1 MNLTDI
7 SRENLGNKSRKRVG
21 RGRGSGHG
29 KRSTR
34 GQKGQKQRK
43 GYSMRAVFE
52 GGQTPMYKRFPKRG
66 FSNADFESSYT
77 LINVGDLDALTDLDV
92 ITAEALLEKRVLRK
106 IEKGGLKVLGDG
118 EVTRAMTV
126 KAKKFSKSAVQKIES
141 AGGKVEV
148 L

>member
-1 MNLTDI
+1 
-7 SRENLGNKSRKRVG
+7 
-21 RGRGSGHG
+21 
-29 KRSTR
+29 
-34 GQKGQKQRK
+34 
-43 GYSMRAVFE
+43 MRAVFE

>member
-7 SRENLGNKSRKRVG
+7 SREDLGNKSRKRVG

-66 FSNADFESSYT
+66 FSNAD
-77 LINVGDLDALTDLDV
+77 
-92 ITAEALLEKRVLRK
+92 
-106 IEKGGLKVLGDG
+106 
-118 EVTRAMTV
+118 
-126 KAKKFSKSAVQKIES
+126 
-141 AGGKVEV
+141 
-148 L
+148 